1 MSKIRIP
8 VVFVFILSLS
18 LFTLFVS
25 TGFAKDNKIKQTH
38 IKKNNKAERFPKNRN
53 NIIRWSQEELEID
66 AEGGESFSTDVQFE
80 SKRSL
85 SKASIW
91 VAPELQT
98 FISVTPSYFKK
109 IEKGRTYLVNINV
122 SIPYTTEIGLHKG
135 TIHLRRKHKG
145 SDDDS
150 SSDDSSDDKYKKHKH
165 GSHTIPDT
173 LKIKLSIVDVGVVL
187 PPDPGEEGK
196 LTLLGIDSDED
207 GVRDDIQRYI
217 YFTYPDDKKLQLGLT
232 YYAKEFQGVLADAD
246 DRDAAYEHAIKMSR
260 HNE

>member
-150 SSDDSSDDKYKKHKH
+150 SSDDSSDDKYKKHKR

-196 LTLLGIDSDED
+196 LTLLGIDTDED
-207 GVRDDIQRYI
+207 GVRDDI
-217 YFTYPDDKKLQLGLT
+217 
-232 YYAKEFQGVLADAD
+232 
-246 DRDAAYEHAIKMSR
+246 
-260 HNE
+260 